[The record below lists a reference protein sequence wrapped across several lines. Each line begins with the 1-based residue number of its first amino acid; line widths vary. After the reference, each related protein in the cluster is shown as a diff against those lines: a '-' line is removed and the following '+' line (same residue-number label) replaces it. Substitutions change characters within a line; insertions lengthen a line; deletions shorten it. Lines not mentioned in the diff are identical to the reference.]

1 MCQVKYSPCD
11 LFKMYSI
18 DIDQLKEMA
27 VRSHDEGVISEEGDQ
42 DFHTKFIIIGSNWA
56 ILPSERSFDTV
67 WLVKV
72 TLKLNLLKK
81 IP

>member
-11 LFKMYSI
+11 LFKMHSI

-27 VRSHDEGVISEEGDQ
+27 VRSRDEGDISEEGDQ
-42 DFHTKFIIIGSNWA
+42 DFHTQFIIIGSNWA
-56 ILPSERSFDTV
+56 ILASGRSSDTV